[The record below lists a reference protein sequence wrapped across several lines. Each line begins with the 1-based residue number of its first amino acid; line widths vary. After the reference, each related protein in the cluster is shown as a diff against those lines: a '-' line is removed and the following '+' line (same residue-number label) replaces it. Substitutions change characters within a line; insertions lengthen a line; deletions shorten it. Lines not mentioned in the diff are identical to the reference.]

1 MDITKKSGALVEL
14 IYKYL
19 LQGRKDKE
27 ELISN
32 WELGTT

>member
-19 LQGRKDKE
+19 LQSRRDKE
-27 ELISN
+27 ELSSN
-32 WELGTT
+32 LELGTT